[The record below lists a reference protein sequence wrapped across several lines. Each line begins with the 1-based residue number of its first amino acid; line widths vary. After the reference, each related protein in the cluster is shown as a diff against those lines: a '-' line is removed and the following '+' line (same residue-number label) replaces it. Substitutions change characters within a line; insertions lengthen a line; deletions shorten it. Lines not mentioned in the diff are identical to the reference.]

1 MSVENAIRLMAGS
14 FIALSLVLYYLVS
27 PYWLLLAGFVSLNL
41 IQSSFTR
48 FCPAEL
54 ALRKVLPV
62 RSKTASCCRQD
73 LIRQA
78 QAQAPG

>member
-1 MSVENAIRLMAGS
+1 MSVENSIRLMAGS
-14 FIALSLVLYYLVS
+14 FIAISLVLYYLVS

-41 IQSSFTR
+41 IQSSFTH

-54 ALRKVLPV
+54 VLRKVLPV

-73 LIRQA
+73 LIRQD
-78 QAQAPG
+78 QAQASG